1 MKYRDKEISDIPTLE
16 LAQIL
21 NYLNSIEQEREKA
34 AKHPKFT
41 QDRNVNGKMLKK
53 MDFPPLSAQYIEMKK
68 ALADELEKRMKDV

>member
-1 MKYRDKEISDIPTLE
+1 MKYLNREISDIPTLE

-21 NYLNSIEQEREKA
+21 NYLNSVEQEREKA

-53 MDFPPLSAQYIEMKK
+53 MEFPPLSSQYLEMKK
-68 ALADELEKRMKDV
+68 SLTEELEKRNANV